1 MQRIKCVDMRVIS
14 QRKIRDF
21 YTQPQYEKAKV
32 PLQQWYYTVRNRDY
46 RSFSQIL
53 VDFGDAVKEN
63 GLYVFCI
70 DGGTYKVIT
79 SIFFDAGCVYVR
91 SVVPGNGTLTNGQQ

>member
-1 MQRIKCVDMRVIS
+1 MRVIS

-70 DGGTYKVIT
+70 DGGTYKVTT

-91 SVVPGNGTLTNGQQ
+91 SVVPGNGTLTNRQQ